1 MRSMIDLATI
11 ASLIGSS
18 HLRHLQELPDYTSP
32 PTDYA
37 LAATPE
43 AFRDDAIID
52 AGRAADANR
61 TCFTGDVACQI
72 PFPPPQA
79 ALNTAKLGVV
89 FYGGAL
95 VDPRA
100 YSPVAKALSERYG
113 MAVAIQIFEDDLP
126 TRMGSCN
133 TGRLDLA
140 EEEFPYIEKWVLVG
154 HSLGGIAA
162 MTDVWTFVNDT
173 DNRIAGL
180 VLLASYIRNDLGCGE
195 IDFSSTSLPM
205 ASVNASLD
213 GIVNATNFLS
223 GQQLLPVNDTFH
235 MEILGGNHG
244 QFGSY
249 DDSERMT
256 LLGQVDGNATIP
268 EKVQQDLAVGAIAN
282 VAARSGI
289 PLAMWD
295 GPVNDDTSG
304 GIHSQLGC
312 LAVAST
318 VIAYFIAL

>member
-11 ASLIGSS
+11 ASLIGSP

-43 AFRDDAIID
+43 AFRDDAVID

-61 TCFTGDVACQI
+61 TCFTGNVACQI

-79 ALNTAKLGVV
+79 ALDTAKLGVV

-95 VDPRA
+95 VDPRG
-100 YSPVAKALSERYG
+100 YSPVAKELSERYG

-126 TRMGSCN
+126 FKRGSCN
-133 TGRLDLA
+133 TARLDLA

-162 MTDVWTFVNDT
+162 MTDVWTLVNGT
-173 DNRIAGL
+173 DKIAGL
-180 VLLASYIRNDLGCGE
+180 VLLASYIRDDLGCGE
-195 IDFSSTSLPM
+195 VDFSSTSMPM
-205 ASVNASLD
+205 ASINASLD
-213 GIVNATNFLS
+213 GVVNATSFLS
-223 GQQLLPVNDTFH
+223 GQPLLPVNDTFH

-249 DDSERMT
+249 NDSERTT

-268 EKVQQDLAVGAIAN
+268 ETVQQDLAVGAIAN

-295 GPVNDDTSG
+295 GTVNDNTSG
-304 GIHSQLGC
+304 GSHGRLGR
-312 LAVAST
+312 LAVASAI
-318 VIAYFIAL
+318 IAYFVVI